1 MDALEG
7 WQITVTLV
15 GLIVIPLIIWASHI
29 LGKRFDKI
37 DNRIDQ
43 LDAKIDAKIDK
54 IDAKFD
60 AILVQLVAISEN
72 FAGRIGKLEGKEEMR
87 AERERREQES
97 TQ

>member
-29 LGKRFDKI
+29 LGKRFDNI

-43 LDAKIDAKIDK
+43 LDAKIDAK

>member
-29 LGKRFDKI
+29 LGKRFDNI

-43 LDAKIDAKIDK
+43 LDDK